1 MQTDLAQDS
10 NILRFQQDFEILSL
24 EKRDAFKDAWRVFGT
39 EAERPLE
46 ELPRKT
52 SVQRG
57 FADFLILGGEDR
69 ERVRC
74 LSLGQRRTD
83 CLKQWQSIFSFEE
96 YW

>member
-1 MQTDLAQDS
+1 MQTDLSQDS

-57 FADFLILGGEDR
+57 FADFLILGGGRQGKGTVPFSGAETDG
-69 ERVRC
+69 
-74 LSLGQRRTD
+74 LS
-83 CLKQWQSIFSFEE
+83 EAMAE
-96 YW
+96 YFQF